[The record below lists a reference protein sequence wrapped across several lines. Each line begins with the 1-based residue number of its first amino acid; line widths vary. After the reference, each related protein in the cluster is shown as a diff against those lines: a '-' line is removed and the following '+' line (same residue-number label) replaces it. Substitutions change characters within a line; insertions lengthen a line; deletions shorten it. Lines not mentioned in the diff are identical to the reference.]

1 MSRCACA
8 PQPKADGGQPPSVAR
23 PGSLWQAALAAGL
36 PPGGG
41 RRQWTGRD
49 QRTQAWSNWPGTG
62 RSGPWLQ
69 GTTGPSSTFF
79 FCSVRTWG
87 RGELQIPKGVGEWIP
102 GERAIFKPVVR
113 PWTDWM
119 DGMGWDGSND
129 WGRRKRVQ
137 IALDEN
143 DDDTALL
150 ALAEG
155 QARRDGKAR
164 YGTFTPSCTMGG
176 KCVPRVI
183 IRSSRA
189 VWKGVQQGQHAF
201 TMESTR
207 DGLAAPPSA
216 PLPKSHPGISKC
228 WRRKPCQPGT
238 RVGQRVGARA
248 QEPSAGLL
256 GSNGGAIAATIWKQ
270 TPMGQVRAVRDGGAG
285 GAGGGGVTAP
295 RRTLHVMVRE
305 RSVSVAVMPLLRLQK
320 AHGAKGG
327 LAGGRTDE
335 RAVTIQAT
343 PEPRSRTYAL
353 LQQQ

>member
-1 MSRCACA
+1 MI
-8 PQPKADGGQPPSVAR
+8 G
-23 PGSLWQAALAAGL
+23 
-36 PPGGG
+36 GGG
-41 RRQWTGRD
+41 RGFRLPSTKMTTTRLCL
-49 QRTQAWSNWPGTG
+49 RL
-62 RSGPWLQ
+62 LQ
-69 GTTGPSSTFF
+69 
-79 FCSVRTWG
+79 
-87 RGELQIPKGVGEWIP
+87 
-102 GERAIFKPVVR
+102 
-113 PWTDWM
+113 
-119 DGMGWDGSND
+119 
-129 WGRRKRVQ
+129 
-137 IALDEN
+137 
-143 DDDTALL
+143 
-150 ALAEG
+150 G

-164 YGTFTPSCTMGG
+164 YGTFTPSCTMEG

-216 PLPKSHPGISKC
+216 PLPKFHPGISNC

-238 RVGQRVGARA
+238 RVGQRAGARA

-305 RSVSVAVMPLLRLQK
+305 ENGVPVAVMVLLRLQK
-320 AHGAKGG
+320 AHGANGRWV
-327 LAGGRTDE
+327 GGRADG
-335 RAVTIQAT
+335 RAGCDDSSNARAAQSYVRTAPTTVTVLTACLPHGAARRSPRQCDVLPLTARPPSLEAAMPEARIQ
-343 PEPRSRTYAL
+343 RSSGHDVESPWVGWPL
-353 LQQQ
+353 S